1 MSAVAIRRSANEEAS
16 TSTVALA
23 PLSPRLGLVAWA
35 GNLLICVFVFAFGT
49 WAYLAPLESA
59 AIAPGSVESESNRKT
74 IQHLEGGIIRAI
86 LVKDGSL
93 VRVGQPLIKLDD
105 TRARSE
111 LSALAGQFWD
121 AKARQARLIAERDG
135 KEAITFPPD
144 LASAQAVSTSTK
156 EVLLGQQKIFES
168 RREVLRA
175 QARIIEEKKGQV
187 RNEIVGLSAQGAA
200 SKIRAEIIKQELEIV
215 VPLVEKGMERRP
227 RLLTLEREMA
237 DIDGRRGEIAAQI
250 SRANQ
255 VVSEAQANLLKLESD
270 RQNEIAQLL
279 RETENQIF
287 QLGEK
292 IRAANDQ
299 LSRTEIRAPEAGIV
313 TDLRVHTAGGVIGAG
328 APLMDLV
335 PQEDKLIVMAR
346 LRPED
351 IAVVHPELSAD
362 VHLLS
367 YNQRRV
373 PALKGKVVYVSAD
386 RLLDK
391 RTDQPYYSAKILITD
406 ERLRTMKDVELIPGM
421 PAQSFIKT
429 GQSTVA
435 LYALRPLLDSFN
447 GAFRE
452 N

>member
-1 MSAVAIRRSANEEAS
+1 MSVAIRPCPDEEAS
-16 TSTVALA
+16 PSILALG
-23 PLSPRLGLVAWA
+23 PRSPRLGLIAWA

-49 WAYLAPLESA
+49 WAYFAPLESA
-59 AIAPGSVESESNRKT
+59 AIAPGSVESESSRKT

-86 LVKDGSL
+86 LVKEGSL
-93 VRVGQPLIKLDD
+93 VRGGQPLVKLDD

-135 KEAITFPPD
+135 KETITFPPD

-175 QARIIEEKKGQV
+175 QARIIEEKKAQV

-200 SKIRAEIIKQELEIV
+200 SKIRADIIKQELEVV
-215 VPLVEKGMERRP
+215 VPLVDKGMERRT

-250 SRANQ
+250 ARANQ
-255 VVSEAQANLLKLESD
+255 VVGEAEANLLKLESD

-279 RETENQIF
+279 RETENHIF
-287 QLGEK
+287 QLSEK

-299 LSRTEIRAPEAGIV
+299 LSRTEIRAPEAGII

-328 APLMDLV
+328 APLLDLV
-335 PQEDKLIVMAR
+335 PQEDKLIVTAR

-362 VHLLS
+362 VHLLP

-373 PALKGKVVYVSAD
+373 PALKGKVIYVSAD

-391 RTDQPYYSAKILITD
+391 RTDQPYYGAKILITD
-406 ERLRTMKDVELIPGM
+406 ERLLTMKDVELIPGM

-452 N
+452 H

>member
-1 MSAVAIRRSANEEAS
+1 
-16 TSTVALA
+16 
-23 PLSPRLGLVAWA
+23 
-35 GNLLICVFVFAFGT
+35 
-49 WAYLAPLESA
+49 
-59 AIAPGSVESESNRKT
+59 
-74 IQHLEGGIIRAI
+74 
-86 LVKDGSL
+86 L

-105 TRARSE
+105 TRSRSE

-135 KEAITFPPD
+135 KETIAFPPD

-250 SRANQ
+250 SRAHQ

-335 PQEDKLIVMAR
+335 PQEDRLIVMAR

-373 PALKGKVVYVSAD
+373 PALKGKVIYVSAD